1 MLLNLFITVVFIL
14 VPALI
19 IWISSKFKLLQ
30 KIGIVL
36 LSYIIGIIVGNL
48 GILPVSFDPI
58 QSTLQDVSV
67 ALALPLLLFSLD
79 VKKWLKLSKSSLIS
93 MMLAFVAII
102 ITTLVLQLTVGTHVL
117 DGWKLAGMSV
127 AVYSGGTP
135 NLAAI
140 KAALNIDSDT
150 YILFHT
156 YDTVFSLIYIFFMVS
171 VARLFFQKVFKLKP
185 YESFASQN
193 NNNTSDISDE
203 SIESYARLLI
213 PSIIKDLVLAFLLAA
228 VILAIAVV
236 VGGLFPAGSSTA
248 ITILLITTL
257 GIAASFIKPIRRI
270 RYTFQ
275 LGMYIIYVF
284 SVTVASMTKLSVL
297 SHIDWSIL
305 LYVFISIFG
314 SMLLHALFS
323 KLFKIDSD
331 TMIVTSV
338 AAVCSPPFVPVVV
351 SGLKNR
357 NILISGLVTGIIGYA
372 IGNYLGIS
380 IAMLYQMLFT

>member
-1 MLLNLFITVVFIL
+1 MVLFLL

-19 IWISSKFKLLQ
+19 IWASSKLKLFE

-36 LSYIIGIIVGNL
+36 LSYMVGIVVGNL
-48 GILPVSFDPI
+48 GILPASFTPI

-67 ALALPLLLFSLD
+67 VLALPLLLFSLD
-79 VKKWLKLSKSSLIS
+79 VKSWIKLSKSSLIS
-93 MMLAFVAII
+93 IMLAFIAII
-102 ITTLVLQLTVGTHVL
+102 ITTLVLQLTIGVHIPG
-117 DGWKLAGMSV
+117 GWKFAGMSV

-140 KAALNIDSDT
+140 KTALNIDSDT
-150 YILFHT
+150 YILFNT

-171 VARLFFQKVFKLKP
+171 VARQFFQKVFKLKP
-185 YESFASQN
+185 FDNLPASQN
-193 NNNTSDISDE
+193 DVNTSDINDE
-203 SIESYARLLI
+203 SIESYSRLLN
-213 PSIIKDLVLAFLLAA
+213 PSIIKGLVTALLLT
-228 VILAIAVV
+228 ISISAIAVV
-236 VGGLFPAGSSTA
+236 IGGLFPAGSNTA
-248 ITILLITTL
+248 ITILLITTF
-257 GIAASFIKPIRRI
+257 GIAASFIKPINRI

-297 SHIDWSIL
+297 LHINWTIFLYVSISIL
-305 LYVFISIFG
+305 G
-314 SMLLHALFS
+314 SMILHALFS

-357 NILISGLVTGIIGYA
+357 NVLISGLVTGIIGYA
-372 IGNYLGIS
+372 VGNYLGIS
-380 IAMLYQMLFT
+380 IAMLFRMIFT